1 MKYHLEE
8 EYEYDFELF
17 GISTHEKDYRLC
29 WAINNSLKISLERTS
44 EDVELIFPHQKEKY
58 GKFPVFKF
66 EQNEGLDVYYLVGN
80 KWENSQLIE
89 EQKHVDFFLMIQSN
103 HETKNKIILTKLKE
117 IPFVLSAYEVNVK
130 ELKSKENLIF

>member
-29 WAINNSLKISLERTS
+29 WAINNSLNISLERTS
-44 EDVELIFPHQKEKY
+44 EDVELIFPHQEKKN
-58 GKFPVFKF
+58 GRFPVFKF

-103 HETKNKIILTKLKE
+103 HETQNKIILTKLKE
-117 IPFVLSAYEVNVK
+117 IPFVLSAYAINVK

>member
-44 EDVELIFPHQKEKY
+44 EDVELIFRHQKEKY
-58 GKFPVFKF
+58 GKFRGKF
-66 EQNEGLDVYYLVGN
+66 HEMSRNFLESSSKFPGN
-80 KWENSQLIE
+80 FPE
-89 EQKHVDFFLMIQSN
+89 
-103 HETKNKIILTKLKE
+103 
-117 IPFVLSAYEVNVK
+117 
-130 ELKSKENLIF
+130 KSRTCPEMS

>member
-1 MKYHLEE
+1 M
-8 EYEYDFELF
+8 
-17 GISTHEKDYRLC
+17 
-29 WAINNSLKISLERTS
+29 
-44 EDVELIFPHQKEKY
+44 IFPHQEKKN
-58 GKFPVFKF
+58 GRFPVFKF

-103 HETKNKIILTKLKE
+103 HETQNKIILTKLKE
-117 IPFVLSAYEVNVK
+117 IPFVLSAYEINVK